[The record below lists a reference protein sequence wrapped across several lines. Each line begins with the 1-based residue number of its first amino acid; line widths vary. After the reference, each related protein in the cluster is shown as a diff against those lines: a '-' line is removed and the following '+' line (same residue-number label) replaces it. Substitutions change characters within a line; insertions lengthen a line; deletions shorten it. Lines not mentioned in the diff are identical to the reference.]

1 MKLTTRRQIYGG
13 EPEPMDMQQPPG
25 VNLTTEQWN
34 VVLGHLDAGQ
44 HRIVRPIIDSL
55 VAQLQQQSRPASPMS
70 HVGQQGTLPPIQ
82 GVPQEADN
90 A

>member
-1 MKLTTRRQIYGG
+1 
-13 EPEPMDMQQPPG
+13 MDMQPIEPNGQMTG
-25 VNLTTEQWN
+25 TTTLTLDQWN

-55 VAQLQQQSRPASPMS
+55 VAQLQPTPRFA
-70 HVGQQGTLPPIQ
+70 PPVTQ
-82 GVPQEADN
+82 DADN

>member
-1 MKLTTRRQIYGG
+1 
-13 EPEPMDMQQPPG
+13 MDMQQQPIEPHRPMSAT
-25 VNLTTEQWN
+25 LTQDQWN

-55 VAQLQQQSRPASPMS
+55 VAQLQRQSQPASPLAS
-70 HVGQQGTLPPIQ
+70 YGQQGTLPPVQ
-82 GVPQEADN
+82 SMTQEATDN